1 MRFGVCCSPEQAPL
15 AIAAGF
21 VRAAWLRTLD
31 EQEQVRGA
39 YLLAKADAVPMT
51 RRVNR
56 LLEQGIAAL
65 EHAGETISEP
75 PRGAYQRRQQR
86 GKEEQ

>member
-1 MRFGVCCSPEQAPL
+1 MYSPKIREDL
-15 AIAAGF
+15 IA
-21 VRAAWLRTLD
+21 RL
-31 EQEQVRGA
+31 

-51 RRVNR
+51 RLVNR
-56 LLEQGIAAL
+56 FLEQGIAAL